1 MASPSGIPS
10 FPICQARDVHTL
22 KAIIY
27 CLMPRAPILRLFS
40 ALPLVPNLVSGGR
53 ITETEMDELLNRT
66 GTSPQNLALR
76 ALDLAGVLDLE
87 LHANAVGIV

>member
-1 MASPSGIPS
+1 
-10 FPICQARDVHTL
+10 
-22 KAIIY
+22 
-27 CLMPRAPILRLFS
+27 
-40 ALPLVPNLVSGGR
+40 
-53 ITETEMDELLNRT
+53 MDELLNRT